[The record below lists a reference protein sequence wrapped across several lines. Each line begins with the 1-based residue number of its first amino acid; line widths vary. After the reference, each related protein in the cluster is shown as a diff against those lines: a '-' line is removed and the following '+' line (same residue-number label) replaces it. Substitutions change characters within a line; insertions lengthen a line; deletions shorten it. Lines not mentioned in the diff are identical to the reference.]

1 MKSPKRLA
9 LLLTTVTMFFTLTAC
24 SSQPIAPAPS
34 TSEPTASA
42 PASSEPDASAPASST
57 PAPSVSASS
66 TPASSEPVASVPVS
80 SAPVSSEPAASV
92 PASST
97 PSAPAS
103 SEPAASTPASSVPAN
118 SDSEANS
125 TVKEPET
132 VLIDQ
137 NGVKIIRIGNLYR
150 TSSSTGPQLKVRIEN
165 NSAYN
170 ITAQTRKTSVNGYTL
185 GDFGSSMYIDVAS
198 GEKAYGTL
206 TIVDRNLKEA
216 GITTIET
223 LTVTFNIYDSDQW
236 GKLLFNTN
244 SVTIKF

>member
-9 LLLTTVTMFFTLTAC
+9 LLLTTVTMFFTLIAC

-57 PAPSVSASS
+57 PA
-66 TPASSEPVASVPVS
+66 
-80 SAPVSSEPAASV
+80 
-92 PASST
+92 

-244 SVTIKF
+244 PVTIKF

>member
-57 PAPSVSASS
+57 PAPSVPASS

-137 NGVKIIRIGNLYR
+137 NGVKIILIGSLHR
-150 TSSSTGPQLKVRIEN
+150 TSSSIGPQLTFRIEN
-165 NSAYN
+165 NTN
-170 ITAQTRKTSVNGYTL
+170 LDIIVQPRKTSVNGYTM
-185 GDFGSSMYIDVAS
+185 DASMSTHVNR
-198 GEKAYGTL
+198 GEKAYGTFF
-206 TIVDRNLKEA
+206 IYDKSLKEA

-223 LTVTFNIYDSDQW
+223 IKTCFLAFDS
-236 GKLLFNTN
+236 NTWKDYFLSD
-244 SVTIKF
+244 SVTINF

>member
-57 PAPSVSASS
+57 PAPSVPASS

-97 PSAPAS
+97 PSAS
-103 SEPAASTPASSVPAN
+103 SEPAASAPASSVPAN
-118 SDSEANS
+118 SDAEANS

-137 NGVKIIRIGNLYR
+137 NGVKIILIGSLHR
-150 TSSSTGPQLKVRIEN
+150 TSSSIGPQLTFRIEN
-165 NSAYN
+165 NTN
-170 ITAQTRKTSVNGYTL
+170 LDIIVQPRKTSVNGYTM
-185 GDFGSSMYIDVAS
+185 DASMSTHVNR
-198 GEKAYGTL
+198 GEKAYGTFF
-206 TIVDRNLKEA
+206 IYDKSLKEA

-223 LTVTFNIYDSDQW
+223 IKTCFLAFDS
-236 GKLLFNTN
+236 NTWEN
-244 SVTIKF
+244 YFLSDSVTINF